1 MIAESASAGRGA
13 GRPPGC
19 LAATAPPPAS
29 SSLRYDADVP
39 GAACSNAGRRR
50 RQNRTCLV
58 DGHSVDGGQ
67 GAPGNPVVVS
77 AQEEISKTR
86 AHQGWRNEYRDHR
99 SGGAAA
105 RTGP

>member
-1 MIAESASAGRGA
+1 MIAESASAVA
-13 GRPPGC
+13 V
-19 LAATAPPPAS
+19 LAARPDASLRQRPPAS

-39 GAACSNAGRRR
+39 RAACSNAGRRR